1 MFPLQV
7 VRNSYTRRG
16 LWRLRC
22 LRGGNSS
29 QRLVSALGTPGMM
42 RAAVALALAASA
54 YGVRSE
60 PPAKLSNEPISVRIG
75 NQRWMAENLAV
86 TTFRNG
92 DNIPNISSAGEW
104 NAAGR
109 VGQPAQATYGNT
121 SSPKSGYGL
130 LYNYAAVSDPR
141 GLCPLGWRV
150 PSKADWAALETYLG
164 AEPGKKL
171 KSRSGWPSSGNGN
184 DIVGFAAM
192 PAGFRTQDG
201 QDFLGDRVAYFWP
214 SDAEANGTVI
224 AQMIFDYD
232 SILFRIEYEK
242 AKGMSVRCIKE

>member
-1 MFPLQV
+1 
-7 VRNSYTRRG
+7 
-16 LWRLRC
+16 
-22 LRGGNSS
+22 
-29 QRLVSALGTPGMM
+29 MM
-42 RAAVALALAASA
+42 RAAISLAVAVLAC
-54 YGVRSE
+54 GVQAE
-60 PPAKLSNEPISVRIG
+60 PSAKLSNEPISVRIG
-75 NQRWMAENLAV
+75 NQLWMVENLAV

-92 DNIPNISSAGEW
+92 DSITNITSAGVW
-104 NAAGR
+104 SAAGR
-109 VGQPAQATYGNT
+109 AGQPARATYGNT
-121 SSPKSGYGL
+121 PSPKSGYGL

-150 PSKADWAALETYLG
+150 PSKADWAELETYLG
-164 AEPGKKL
+164 TEPGKKL
-171 KSRSGWPSSGNGN
+171 KSRSGWPGSGNGN
-184 DIVGFAAM
+184 DALGFAAM

-224 AQMIFDYD
+224 AHMIFDYD